1 MTSAPAAATPETA
14 ATDRPLTWGDH
25 AVHFAGVI
33 ATYPDH
39 DRGALADLRR
49 MDPDS
54 DDPAVLWRL
63 LASRDLLDN
72 SNREVERK
80 WALILHGI
88 ALMTRT
94 AAADLNSRSAHN
106 RDVPVGRALY
116 LGSESTRATAFYS
129 ETRFNRLLN
138 AREDM
143 LRVLLGR
150 MFRMAAGGG
159 VTFNWRE
166 MANFIR
172 NADFGD
178 SDEAAEFFR
187 RRDEAAERSR
197 RRMAR
202 HYYQTQHRAS
212 ARSNNDDKG

>member
-1 MTSAPAAATPETA
+1 MTSVPAAATPETA

-49 MDPDS
+49 IDPDS

-94 AAADLNSRSAHN
+94 AGADRDSRSAHN
-106 RDVPVGRALY
+106 GGMPVGRALY
-116 LGSESTRATAFYS
+116 LGGESSRATGFYS
-129 ETRFNRLLN
+129 ETRFNRVLN

-150 MFRMAAGGG
+150 MFRMAAAAGI
-159 VTFNWRE
+159 TFNWWE

-178 SDEAAEFFR
+178 DDAAES
-187 RRDEAAERSR
+187 SR
-197 RRMAR
+197 RRLAR
-202 HYYQTQHRAS
+202 DYYQTQRRAS
-212 ARSNNDDKG
+212 AQSNNDDNG

>member
-1 MTSAPAAATPETA
+1 MTTNAATVSA
-14 ATDRPLTWGDH
+14 DADATQSARPLTWGDH
-25 AVHFAGVI
+25 AVHFAGMI
-33 ATYPDH
+33 ATYPEH

-63 LASRDLLDN
+63 LASRDLLDTAN
-72 SNREVERK
+72 PAVERK

-94 AAADLNSRSAHN
+94 AGPDLDSRAAHSRN
-106 RDVPVGRALY
+106 MPVGRALY
-116 LGSESTRATAFYS
+116 LGGESARATAFYS

-150 MFRMAAGGG
+150 MFRMVAAGR
-159 VTFNWRE
+159 VTFNWWE

-172 NADFGD
+172 NADFD
-178 SDEAAEFFR
+178 D
-187 RRDEAAERSR
+187 DAAERSR
-197 RRMAR
+197 RRLAR
-202 HYYQTQHRAS
+202 EYYQAQRRATAQS
-212 ARSNNDDKG
+212 GNTDNN

>member
-94 AAADLNSRSAHN
+94 AGADRDSRSAHN
-106 RDVPVGRALY
+106 GGMPVGRALY
-116 LGSESTRATAFYS
+116 LGGESSRATGFYS
-129 ETRFNRLLN
+129 ETRFNRVLN

-150 MFRMAAGGG
+150 MFRMAAATGI
-159 VTFNWRE
+159 TFNWWE

-178 SDEAAEFFR
+178 DDAAES
-187 RRDEAAERSR
+187 SR
-197 RRMAR
+197 RRLAR
-202 HYYQTQHRAS
+202 DYYQTQRRAS
-212 ARSNNDDKG
+212 AQSNNDDNG

>member
-1 MTSAPAAATPETA
+1 MTSAPAADAPETA
-14 ATDRPLTWGDH
+14 APARPLTWGDH
-25 AVHFAGVI
+25 AVHFAGVL

-72 SNREVERK
+72 SNTEVERK

-94 AAADLNSRSAHN
+94 AGADVNSRSAHD
-106 RDVPVGRALY
+106 RGTPVGRALY
-116 LGSESTRATAFYS
+116 LGSESARATAFYS

-150 MFRMAAGGG
+150 MFRMAAAGG
-159 VTFNWRE
+159 VTFNWWE
-166 MANFIR
+166 MADFIR

-178 SDEAAEFFR
+178 G
-187 RRDEAAERSR
+187 EAAERSR
-197 RRMAR
+197 RRLAR
-202 HYYQTQHRAS
+202 DYYQTQRRAAAQS
-212 ARSNNDDKG
+212 SDSESD

>member
-1 MTSAPAAATPETA
+1 MTSASATAAPETA
-14 ATDRPLTWGDH
+14 APDRPLTWGDH

-63 LASRDLLDN
+63 LASRDLLDTAN
-72 SNREVERK
+72 PAVERK

-94 AAADLNSRSAHN
+94 AGADDSRSAHS
-106 RDVPVGRALY
+106 RDMPVGRALY
-116 LGSESTRATAFYS
+116 LGGESARATAFYN

-150 MFRMAAGGG
+150 MFRMVAASR
-159 VTFNWRE
+159 VTFNWWE

-172 NADFGD
+172 NADFD
-178 SDEAAEFFR
+178 D
-187 RRDEAAERSR
+187 DAAERSR
-197 RRMAR
+197 RRLAR
-202 HYYQTQHRAS
+202 EYYQAQRRATAQS
-212 ARSNNDDKG
+212 VNTDTDND

>member
-1 MTSAPAAATPETA
+1 MTSVPAAATPETA

-94 AAADLNSRSAHN
+94 AGADLNSRSAHN
-106 RDVPVGRALY
+106 RNVPVGRALY
-116 LGSESTRATAFYS
+116 LGSESARATAFYS

-150 MFRMAAGGG
+150 MFRMTAAAG
-159 VTFNWRE
+159 VTFNWWE

-172 NADFGD
+172 SADFD
-178 SDEAAEFFR
+178 DDAAEL
-187 RRDEAAERSR
+187 SR
-197 RRMAR
+197 RRLAR
-202 HYYQTQHRAS
+202 DYYQTQRRAS
-212 ARSNNDDKG
+212 AQSNNDDNG

>member
-1 MTSAPAAATPETA
+1 MTTNAPAASAVPDA
-14 ATDRPLTWGDH
+14 ATLQSDRPRTWGDH

-94 AAADLNSRSAHN
+94 AGADRDSRSAHN
-106 RDVPVGRALY
+106 GGMPVGRALY
-116 LGSESTRATAFYS
+116 LGGESSRATGFYS
-129 ETRFNRLLN
+129 ETRFNRVLN

-150 MFRMAAGGG
+150 MFRMAAAAGI
-159 VTFNWRE
+159 TFNWWE

-178 SDEAAEFFR
+178 DDAAEL
-187 RRDEAAERSR
+187 SR
-197 RRMAR
+197 RRLAR
-202 HYYQTQHRAS
+202 DYYQTQRRAS
-212 ARSNNDDKG
+212 AQSNNDDNG

>member
-94 AAADLNSRSAHN
+94 AGADRDSRSAHN
-106 RDVPVGRALY
+106 GGMPVGRALY
-116 LGSESTRATAFYS
+116 LGGESSRATGFYS
-129 ETRFNRLLN
+129 ETRFNRVLN

-150 MFRMAAGGG
+150 MFRMAAAAGI
-159 VTFNWRE
+159 TFNWWE

-178 SDEAAEFFR
+178 DDAAES
-187 RRDEAAERSR
+187 SR
-197 RRMAR
+197 RRLAR
-202 HYYQTQHRAS
+202 DYYQTQRRAS
-212 ARSNNDDKG
+212 AQSNNDDNG

>member
-1 MTSAPAAATPETA
+1 MTTNAPTSVAASGQP
-14 ATDRPLTWGDH
+14 DRPLTWGDH

-63 LASRDLLDN
+63 LASRDLLDTA
-72 SNREVERK
+72 SPEVERK

-94 AAADLNSRSAHN
+94 AGADLDSRSAHSRN
-106 RDVPVGRALY
+106 MPVGRALY
-116 LGSESTRATAFYS
+116 LGIEAARATAFYS

-150 MFRMAAGGG
+150 MFRMVAAGR
-159 VTFNWRE
+159 VTFNWWE

-178 SDEAAEFFR
+178 GEAAEV
-187 RRDEAAERSR
+187 SR
-197 RRMAR
+197 RRLAR
-202 HYYQTQHRAS
+202 DYYQAQRRATAQS
-212 ARSNNDDKG
+212 GNTDND

>member
-94 AAADLNSRSAHN
+94 AGADLNSRSAHN
-106 RDVPVGRALY
+106 RNVPVGRALY
-116 LGSESTRATAFYS
+116 LGSESARATAFYS

-150 MFRMAAGGG
+150 MFRMTAAAG
-159 VTFNWRE
+159 VTFNWWE

-172 NADFGD
+172 SADFD
-178 SDEAAEFFR
+178 DDAAEI
-187 RRDEAAERSR
+187 SR
-197 RRMAR
+197 RRLAR
-202 HYYQTQHRAS
+202 DYYQTQRRAS
-212 ARSNNDDKG
+212 AQSNNDDNG

>member
-1 MTSAPAAATPETA
+1 MTSAPATAEPEAAAP
-14 ATDRPLTWGDH
+14 DRPITWGDH

-33 ATYPDH
+33 ATYPEH

-63 LASRDLLDN
+63 LASRDLLDTAN
-72 SNREVERK
+72 PEMERK

-94 AAADLNSRSAHN
+94 AGTDLDSRSAHSRN
-106 RDVPVGRALY
+106 MPVGRALY
-116 LGSESTRATAFYS
+116 LGGESARATAFYS

-150 MFRMAAGGG
+150 MFRMAAAGR
-159 VTFNWRE
+159 VTFNWWE

-178 SDEAAEFFR
+178 GEAAEV
-187 RRDEAAERSR
+187 SR
-197 RRMAR
+197 RRLAR
-202 HYYQTQHRAS
+202 DYYQTQRRATPQS
-212 ARSNNDDKG
+212 GNTDND

>member
-1 MTSAPAAATPETA
+1 MTTNALAESAVPDAATPQS
-14 ATDRPLTWGDH
+14 DRPRTWGDH

-63 LASRDLLDN
+63 LASRDLLDTAN
-72 SNREVERK
+72 TEVERK

-94 AAADLNSRSAHN
+94 SGTDKDSRSAHN
-106 RDVPVGRALY
+106 RGMPVGRALY
-116 LGSESTRATAFYS
+116 LGSESARATAFYS

-150 MFRMAAGGG
+150 MFRMAAAAG
-159 VTFNWRE
+159 VTFNWWE
-166 MANFIR
+166 MAQFIR
-172 NADFGD
+172 NADFD
-178 SDEAAEFFR
+178 DDAA
-187 RRDEAAERSR
+187 DLSR
-197 RRMAR
+197 RRLAR
-202 HYYQTQHRAS
+202 DYYQTQRRATPQS
-212 ARSNNDDKG
+212 SNNESN

>member
-1 MTSAPAAATPETA
+1 MMTSVPAAATPETA

-94 AAADLNSRSAHN
+94 AGVDLNSRSAHN

-116 LGSESTRATAFYS
+116 LGSESARATAFYS

-150 MFRMAAGGG
+150 MFRMTAAAG
-159 VTFNWRE
+159 VTFNWWE

-172 NADFGD
+172 STDFD
-178 SDEAAEFFR
+178 DDAAEL
-187 RRDEAAERSR
+187 SR
-197 RRMAR
+197 RRLAR
-202 HYYQTQHRAS
+202 DYYQTQRRAS
-212 ARSNNDDKG
+212 AQSNNDDNG

>member
-94 AAADLNSRSAHN
+94 AGADLNSRSAHN
-106 RDVPVGRALY
+106 RNVPVGRALY
-116 LGSESTRATAFYS
+116 LGSESARATAFYS

-150 MFRMAAGGG
+150 MFRMTAAAG
-159 VTFNWRE
+159 VTFNWWE

-172 NADFGD
+172 STDFD
-178 SDEAAEFFR
+178 DDAAEL
-187 RRDEAAERSR
+187 SR
-197 RRMAR
+197 RRLAR
-202 HYYQTQHRAS
+202 DYYQTQRRAS
-212 ARSNNDDKG
+212 AQSNNDDNG

>member
-1 MTSAPAAATPETA
+1 MTTNAPASVAASGQP
-14 ATDRPLTWGDH
+14 DRPLTWGDH

-63 LASRDLLDN
+63 LASRDLLDTAN
-72 SNREVERK
+72 PEVERK

-94 AAADLNSRSAHN
+94 AGTNLDSRSAHN
-106 RDVPVGRALY
+106 RNMPVGRALY
-116 LGSESTRATAFYS
+116 LGGENARATAFYS

-138 AREDM
+138 ARDDM

-150 MFRMAAGGG
+150 MFRMVAAGR
-159 VTFNWRE
+159 VTFNWWE

-178 SDEAAEFFR
+178 GEAAEL
-187 RRDEAAERSR
+187 SR
-197 RRMAR
+197 RRLAR
-202 HYYQTQHRAS
+202 DYYQTQR
-212 ARSNNDDKG
+212 RSTPQSGNTDND

>member
-1 MTSAPAAATPETA
+1 MTTNSLAESAVADAATLRS
-14 ATDRPLTWGDH
+14 DRPLTWGDH

-33 ATYPDH
+33 ATYSDH

-54 DDPAVLWRL
+54 DDPAILWRL
-63 LASRDLLDN
+63 LASRDLLDTAN
-72 SNREVERK
+72 TELERK

-94 AAADLNSRSAHN
+94 AGTDLNSRSAHN
-106 RDVPVGRALY
+106 RDMPVGRALY
-116 LGSESTRATAFYS
+116 LGGEISRATGFYS

-143 LRVLLGR
+143 LRVLLVR
-150 MFRMAAGGG
+150 MFRMAAAAG
-159 VTFNWRE
+159 VTFNWWE

-178 SDEAAEFFR
+178 DDAAES
-187 RRDEAAERSR
+187 SR
-197 RRMAR
+197 RRLAR
-202 HYYQTQHRAS
+202 DYYQTQRRAS
-212 ARSNNDDKG
+212 AQSNNDGNG

>member
-1 MTSAPAAATPETA
+1 MTSAPAADAPETA
-14 ATDRPLTWGDH
+14 APARPLTWGDH
-25 AVHFAGVI
+25 AVHFAGVL
-33 ATYPDH
+33 ATYPDR

-72 SNREVERK
+72 SNTEVERK

-94 AAADLNSRSAHN
+94 AGADSNSRSAHD
-106 RDVPVGRALY
+106 RGTPVGRALY
-116 LGSESTRATAFYS
+116 LGSESARATAFYS

-150 MFRMAAGGG
+150 MFRMAAAGG
-159 VTFNWRE
+159 VTFNWWE
-166 MANFIR
+166 MADFIR

-178 SDEAAEFFR
+178 G
-187 RRDEAAERSR
+187 EAAERSR
-197 RRMAR
+197 RRLAR
-202 HYYQTQHRAS
+202 DYYQTQRRAAAQS
-212 ARSNNDDKG
+212 SDKESD

>member
-1 MTSAPAAATPETA
+1 MTTNTPAASAVPDAATPQS
-14 ATDRPLTWGDH
+14 DRPRTWGDH
-25 AVHFAGVI
+25 AAHFAGVI

-72 SNREVERK
+72 SSLEVERK

-94 AAADLNSRSAHN
+94 AGTDLNSRSAHN

-116 LGSESTRATAFYS
+116 LGSESARATAFYS

-138 AREDM
+138 AHEDM

-150 MFRMAAGGG
+150 MFRMAAAGG

-166 MANFIR
+166 MADFIR
-172 NADFGD
+172 NSDFGD
-178 SDEAAEFFR
+178 GEADES
-187 RRDEAAERSR
+187 SR
-197 RRMAR
+197 RRLAR
-202 HYYQTQHRAS
+202 DYYQTQRRAS
-212 ARSNNDDKG
+212 AQSNNDDNG

>member
-1 MTSAPAAATPETA
+1 MMTSAPTTATPETA
-14 ATDRPLTWGDH
+14 ATERPLTWGDH

-80 WALILHGI
+80 WTLILHGI

-94 AAADLNSRSAHN
+94 AGVDLNSRSAHN
-106 RDVPVGRALY
+106 RDMPVGRALY
-116 LGSESTRATAFYS
+116 LGGESSRATGFYS

-150 MFRMAAGGG
+150 MFRMTAAAG
-159 VTFNWRE
+159 VTFNWWE

-172 NADFGD
+172 SADFD
-178 SDEAAEFFR
+178 DDAAEL
-187 RRDEAAERSR
+187 SR
-197 RRMAR
+197 RRLAR
-202 HYYQTQHRAS
+202 DYYQTQRRAS
-212 ARSNNDDKG
+212 AQSNNDGNG

>member
-1 MTSAPAAATPETA
+1 MTSVTAAATPETA
-14 ATDRPLTWGDH
+14 ATDLPLTWGDH

-63 LASRDLLDN
+63 LASRDLLDTAN
-72 SNREVERK
+72 TEVERK

-94 AAADLNSRSAHN
+94 AGVDLNSRSAHN
-106 RDVPVGRALY
+106 RDMPVGRALY
-116 LGSESTRATAFYS
+116 LGSESARATAFYS

-150 MFRMAAGGG
+150 MFRMTAAAG
-159 VTFNWRE
+159 VTFNWWE

-172 NADFGD
+172 STDFD
-178 SDEAAEFFR
+178 DDAAEL
-187 RRDEAAERSR
+187 SR
-197 RRMAR
+197 RRLAR
-202 HYYQTQHRAS
+202 DYYQTQRRAS
-212 ARSNNDDKG
+212 AQSNNDDNG

>member
-1 MTSAPAAATPETA
+1 MTSAPVAAAPETGA
-14 ATDRPLTWGDH
+14 PDRPLTWGDH

-63 LASRDLLDN
+63 LASRDLLDAAN
-72 SNREVERK
+72 TEVERK

-94 AAADLNSRSAHN
+94 AGVDLNSRSAHSQGM
-106 RDVPVGRALY
+106 PVGRALY
-116 LGSESTRATAFYS
+116 LGGESARATAFYS

-159 VTFNWRE
+159 VTFNWWE

-172 NADFGD
+172 NADYGD
-178 SDEAAEFFR
+178 GEA
-187 RRDEAAERSR
+187 DERSR
-197 RRMAR
+197 RRLAR
-202 HYYQTQHRAS
+202 DYYQTQRRATS
-212 ARSNNDDKG
+212 QSGNTDND

>member
-1 MTSAPAAATPETA
+1 MTSAPAAAAPETA
-14 ATDRPLTWGDH
+14 APARPITWGDH

-49 MDPDS
+49 MDPDH
-54 DDPAVLWRL
+54 DDPAVMWRL

-72 SNREVERK
+72 ANPEVERK

-94 AAADLNSRSAHN
+94 AGADANSRSAHH
-106 RDVPVGRALY
+106 REQPVGRALY
-116 LGSESTRATAFYS
+116 LGGESSRAVFYS

-150 MFRMAAGGG
+150 MFRMAATAG
-159 VTFNWRE
+159 VTFNWWE

-178 SDEAAEFFR
+178 G
-187 RRDEAAERSR
+187 EAAERSR
-197 RRMAR
+197 RRLAR
-202 HYYQTQHRAS
+202 DYYQAQRRATAQS
-212 ARSNNDDKG
+212 DNTDNGN

>member
-1 MTSAPAAATPETA
+1 MMTSAPTTATPETA
-14 ATDRPLTWGDH
+14 ATERPLTWGDH

-63 LASRDLLDN
+63 LASRDLLDTAN
-72 SNREVERK
+72 TEVERK

-94 AAADLNSRSAHN
+94 ASADRDSRSAHN
-106 RDVPVGRALY
+106 RGMPVGRALY
-116 LGSESTRATAFYS
+116 LGGESSRATGFYS

-150 MFRMAAGGG
+150 MFRMTAAAG
-159 VTFNWRE
+159 VTFNWWE

-172 NADFGD
+172 SADFD
-178 SDEAAEFFR
+178 DDAAEL
-187 RRDEAAERSR
+187 SR
-197 RRMAR
+197 RRLAR
-202 HYYQTQHRAS
+202 DYYQTQRRAS
-212 ARSNNDDKG
+212 AQSNNDDNG

>member
-1 MTSAPAAATPETA
+1 MTSAPAADAPETA
-14 ATDRPLTWGDH
+14 APARPLTWGDH
-25 AVHFAGVI
+25 AVHFAGVL

-72 SNREVERK
+72 SNTEVERK

-94 AAADLNSRSAHN
+94 AGADSNSRSAHD
-106 RDVPVGRALY
+106 RGTPVGRALY
-116 LGSESTRATAFYS
+116 LGSESARATAFYS

-150 MFRMAAGGG
+150 MFRMAAAGG

-166 MANFIR
+166 MADFIR

-178 SDEAAEFFR
+178 G
-187 RRDEAAERSR
+187 EAAERSR
-197 RRMAR
+197 RRLAR
-202 HYYQTQHRAS
+202 DYYQTQRRAAAQS
-212 ARSNNDDKG
+212 SDKESD

>member
-1 MTSAPAAATPETA
+1 MTTSAPAAAAPETA
-14 ATDRPLTWGDH
+14 APARPLTWGDH

-33 ATYPDH
+33 ATYPEH
-39 DRGALADLRR
+39 GQGRGELADLRR
-49 MDPDS
+49 MDPDN

-63 LASRDLLDN
+63 LASRDLLDTAN
-72 SNREVERK
+72 HDVERK

-94 AAADLNSRSAHN
+94 AGADMNSRSAHN
-106 RDVPVGRALY
+106 RGLPVGRALY
-116 LGSESTRATAFYS
+116 LGGESSRATGFYS

-150 MFRMAAGGG
+150 MFRMAAAAD
-159 VTFNWRE
+159 VTFNWWE

-178 SDEAAEFFR
+178 G
-187 RRDEAAERSR
+187 EAAERSR

-202 HYYQTQHRAS
+202 DYYQAQRRATAQS
-212 ARSNNDDKG
+212 GNTDNSE

>member
-1 MTSAPAAATPETA
+1 MTSAPTTATPETA
-14 ATDRPLTWGDH
+14 ATERPLTWGDH

-63 LASRDLLDN
+63 LASRDLLDTAN
-72 SNREVERK
+72 TEVERK

-94 AAADLNSRSAHN
+94 AGVDLNSRSAHN
-106 RDVPVGRALY
+106 LNSRSAHNQDMPVGRALY
-116 LGSESTRATAFYS
+116 LGGESSRATGFYS

-150 MFRMAAGGG
+150 MFRMAAAAGI
-159 VTFNWRE
+159 TFNWWE

-178 SDEAAEFFR
+178 GEAAEI
-187 RRDEAAERSR
+187 SR
-197 RRMAR
+197 RRLAR
-202 HYYQTQHRAS
+202 DYYQTQRRATPQS
-212 ARSNNDDKG
+212 GNADNN

>member
-1 MTSAPAAATPETA
+1 MTSAPAAATLETA
-14 ATDRPLTWGDH
+14 ATDRRLTWGDH

-80 WALILHGI
+80 WALILHGV

-94 AAADLNSRSAHN
+94 AGTDLNGRSAHN
-106 RDVPVGRALY
+106 RDMPVGRALY
-116 LGSESTRATAFYS
+116 LGSESARATAFYS

-150 MFRMAAGGG
+150 MFRMTAAAG
-159 VTFNWRE
+159 VTFNWWE

-172 NADFGD
+172 SADFD
-178 SDEAAEFFR
+178 NDAAEL
-187 RRDEAAERSR
+187 SR
-197 RRMAR
+197 RRLAR
-202 HYYQTQHRAS
+202 DYYQTQRRAS
-212 ARSNNDDKG
+212 AQSNNDDNG